1 METNSNPHIIHLYHS
16 NNDLELDVQIKCSLF
31 STTKI
36 NQVKTTKT
44 TNKIKAVPKFKPIK
58 TKFSEDRK
66 INKDEPIIFNRLQKQ
81 EPKSEEQNQTHKRK
95 FVSTEI
101 FLIWKKIKII
111 NNLNFIST
119 TINILILIIVFI
131 LFYPNINYSFFFNK
145 NIKDENQRLDLLHNY
160 STKILESIKDL
171 SNVPKGVFSYTN
183 EGFFAALLREGLIQ
197 EVVKAFPDFE
207 FKYFPPLNKNP
218 SYSTAIESLLK
229 GEIDFL
235 PLGRPLTSSEYNK
248 AKLQNITLKETV
260 IARDGI
266 VFYVNPELS
275 VDKITIAQ
283 LLSIFKGE
291 IKNWKEVGGEDLP
304 ITSVILS
311 PENLESLGFE
321 VRDNAKIQYA
331 SRQTLAVRKV
341 ISNRGFIGY
350 GSASL
355 VKDQKHLKFLT
366 LGKVNRI
373 NSSIVDYVQPFIKEG
388 VPNKPAFENGTYPLV
403 RNLNIAWIDSRP
415 SSQAAGNAISNI
427 LLSYEGQEII
437 DQAGFIPINK
447 AKKSVSQLTTGL

>member
-1 METNSNPHIIHLYHS
+1 METNLNSHITHSYHC

-44 TNKIKAVPKFKPIK
+44 TKKIKAVPKFKPIK
-58 TKFSEDRK
+58 TKLREDRK

-81 EPKSEEQNQTHKRK
+81 EPKSEEQNQTPKQK

-131 LFYPNINYSFFFNK
+131 LFYPNINYLFFSNK
-145 NIKDENQRLDLLHNY
+145 NIKDKNQRLDLLHNY
-160 STKILESIKDL
+160 STKILESIKD
-171 SNVPKGVFSYTN
+171 VPHGVFSYTN

-197 EVVKAFPDFE
+197 EVVKVFPDFE

-235 PLGRPLTSSEYNK
+235 PLGRPLTTSEYNK

-260 IARDGI
+260 IACDGI
-266 VFYVNPELS
+266 VFYVNSELS

-291 IKNWKEVGGEDLP
+291 IKNWKEIGGEDLP
-304 ITSVILS
+304 ITSVILAQ
-311 PENLESLGFE
+311 ENLESLGFE

-366 LGKVNRI
+366 LGQVNRI

-388 VPNKPAFENGTYPLV
+388 LPNKPAFENGTYPLV

-437 DQAGFIPINK
+437 DQAGFIPINTINK
-447 AKKSVSQLTTGL
+447 AQKSDMVQKSQH